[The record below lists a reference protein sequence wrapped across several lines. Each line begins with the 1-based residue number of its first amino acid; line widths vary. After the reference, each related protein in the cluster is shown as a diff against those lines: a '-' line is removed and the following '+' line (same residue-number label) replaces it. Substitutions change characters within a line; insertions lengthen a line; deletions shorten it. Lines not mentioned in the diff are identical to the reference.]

1 MSEVDAVNIP
11 QHVALIMDGNRRW
24 ARKRGL
30 SSLRGHFIGEERIE
44 PVVDRAIELGI
55 KHLTFWAFSTENWK
69 RSKREV
75 QFLLKLFRENL
86 SKTVSHF
93 HQKNV
98 RVRVIGNLSMFPK
111 DIQEETLRWI
121 KKTKDNSK
129 ITVNL
134 ALSYGGR
141 DELLRAVNR
150 LVKEIRNS
158 KFEIRN
164 LTAETFAQYL
174 DTAGQPDPDLMIR
187 TGGVS
192 RLSGFMLWQMEYAE
206 FYFTDTFWPDF
217 TVEEFD
223 QALAVYQRRQRR
235 FGK

>member
-1 MSEVDAVNIP
+1 MGLQKDNLPV
-11 QHVALIMDGNRRW
+11 HVALIMDGNRRW
-24 ARKRGL
+24 ARKHRF
-30 SSLRGHFIGEERIE
+30 SPFRGHFIGEERIE

-55 KHLTFWAFSTENWK
+55 QYLTFWAFSTENWK
-69 RSKREV
+69 RTKREV
-75 QFLLKLFRENL
+75 QFLLKLYRGNL

-98 RVRVIGNLSMFPK
+98 RVRVIGNLSMFPN
-111 DIQEETLRWI
+111 DIQKETFKWI
-121 KKTKDNSK
+121 EKTKNNTK
-129 ITVNL
+129 ITVNI

-141 DELLRAVNR
+141 DELLRAIVK
-150 LVKEIRNS
+150 LVGEIRNS

-164 LTAETFAQYL
+164 LTAETFSQFL
-174 DTAGQPDPDLMIR
+174 DTARQPDPDLMIR
-187 TGGVS
+187 TGGVT

-223 QALAVYQRRQRR
+223 KAIAEYQRRQRR
-235 FGK
+235 YGK